1 MPDIAIT
8 ALQWIPSIARALFE
22 GSPFSGLTSEQLTA
36 AIASLKDAGSAS
48 VGAVRFKHAEAARR
62 DGDTIYALIR
72 LELTDEPA
80 EPFACLETAVLALYL
95 RFLPASETRASRLP
109 WLTTRER
116 QANVRLPDG
125 GQFQLVECPGPRPK
139 STFPWRST
147 KLFPIGAKDQNGL
160 LSKLDLL
167 EQRLSHNLD
176 DLANAWRSEYE
187 QDAPLAMAL
196 IARDEQG
203 LRKEIEVM
211 RRNLPKAFTEN
222 IEAKTPAGSYFTA
235 TPQGEGGVAFVYP
248 GVGSPYVGIAS
259 DLFAL
264 APPLLDR
271 FDLLSNGQPAR
282 YLHVEEMYPREKSND
297 SVFYRNIIGVG
308 EVAIST
314 AVIFTMMLRDV
325 FGVQPT
331 NAMGYSFGEPMM
343 LAALGVWPEPALL
356 TSHLDRSP
364 TFHTRLHGP
373 MDAIRACWG
382 LPAGEPVEWKSYTV
396 RATMAQAF
404 EAIKGE
410 SRAYVSVINTL
421 EEVVLGGEPA
431 ACRRVLDKLGAT
443 AIEIPVN
450 LTIHCQAVHGERA
463 EFAAIHDLPTI
474 AVRGIDFFSSATYSP
489 LELTRENLR
498 NAIADAYC
506 KIVDFP
512 RLVRKVHSNG
522 ARVFVEVGGRRNCC
536 TWIEKILKGK
546 PHVTIP
552 CDSKG
557 MGDDVSLLRALA
569 RLVSHRVPLSLDA
582 LYETNDADGAKAGS

>member
-8 ALQWIPSIARALFE
+8 ALVGIPSIARALFE
-22 GSPFSGLTSEQLTA
+22 GSPFSGLNSKQLTA
-36 AIASLKDAGSAS
+36 AIDSLKDAGTASAGS
-48 VGAVRFKHAEAARR
+48 VRFKYAEAARL

-72 LELTDEPA
+72 TGLPDQAA

-95 RFLPASETRASRLP
+95 RFLSASETRASRRP
-109 WLTTRER
+109 WLTNEER
-116 QANVRLPDG
+116 RVNLTLPDG
-125 GQFQLVECPGPRPK
+125 GQFQLVEFPGPRPE
-139 STFPWRST
+139 STFPWRSA
-147 KLFPIGAKDQNGL
+147 KLFPISASDQNGL
-160 LSKLDLL
+160 MRQLDLL
-167 EQRLSHNLD
+167 EQRLPSNLD
-176 DLANAWRSEYE
+176 DLAIAWRSEYR

-196 IARDEQG
+196 IARDEPG

-211 RRNLPKAFTEN
+211 RRGLPKAFTEN
-222 IEAKTPAGSYFTA
+222 GEAKTPAGSYFTA

-271 FDLLSNGQPAR
+271 FHQLSNGQPAR
-282 YLHVEEMYPREKSND
+282 YLHVDEMYPREKSND
-297 SVFYRNIIGVG
+297 SAFYRDIIGVG

-314 AVIFTMMLRDV
+314 AVLFTMMLRDG
-325 FGVQPT
+325 FAVQPT
-331 NAMGYSFGEPMM
+331 SAMGYSFGEPMM

-373 MDAIRACWG
+373 MDAIRAHWG
-382 LPAGEPVEWKSYTV
+382 LRPDEPVEWKSYTV

-404 EAIKGE
+404 DAIKGE

-431 ACRRVLDKLGAT
+431 ACRRVLDKLGTT

-450 LTIHCQAVHGERA
+450 LTIHCQAVHSERP
-463 EFAAIHDLPTI
+463 EFAAIHDLPTV
-474 AVRGIDFFSSATYSP
+474 AVQGIDFFSSATYLP

-536 TWIEKILKGK
+536 TWIEKVLKGK

-557 MGDDVSLLRALA
+557 MGDDVSLLRAIA

-582 LYETNDADGAKAGS
+582 LYEAQGPSGRKGGS

>member
-1 MPDIAIT
+1 MPDIAII
-8 ALQWIPSIARALFE
+8 ALVGIPSIARALFE
-22 GSPFSGLTSEQLTA
+22 GVSFTGLNSAQLTA
-36 AIASLKDAGSAS
+36 AIDSLKDAGTASAGS
-48 VGAVRFKHAEAARR
+48 VRFKYAEAARR
-62 DGDTIYALIR
+62 DGDTIYAVIR
-72 LELTDEPA
+72 SGLPHKAA

-95 RFLPASETRASRLP
+95 RFLPASETRASRRP
-109 WLTTRER
+109 WLISAER
-116 QANVRLPDG
+116 QVNLNLPDG
-125 GQFQLVECPGPRPK
+125 GQFHLVECPGPRPK

-147 KLFPIGAKDQNGL
+147 KLFPLSATDQYDL
-160 LSKLDLL
+160 LRQLDLL
-167 EQRLSHNLD
+167 EQRLPSNLD
-176 DLANAWRSEYE
+176 DLAIAWRSEYR
-187 QDAPLAMAL
+187 QDAPLAMVL
-196 IARDEQG
+196 IARDDAG

-211 RRNLPKAFTEN
+211 RRGLPKAFAEN
-222 IEAKTPAGSYFTA
+222 GEAKTPAGSYFTA

-271 FDLLSNGQPAR
+271 FQQLSNGQPAR
-282 YLHVEEMYPREKSND
+282 YLHVDEMYPREKSND
-297 SVFYRNIIGVG
+297 SAFYRNIIGVG

-314 AVIFTMMLRDV
+314 AVLFTMMLRDG
-325 FGVQPT
+325 FAVQPT
-331 NAMGYSFGEPMM
+331 SAMGYSFGEPMM

-373 MDAIRACWG
+373 MDAIRAHWG
-382 LPAGEPVEWKSYTV
+382 LRADEPVEWKSYTV

-404 EAIKGE
+404 DAIKGE

-431 ACRRVLDKLGAT
+431 ACRRVLDKLRTT

-450 LTIHCQAVHGERA
+450 LTIHCQAVHSERS

-474 AVRGIDFFSSATYSP
+474 AVQGIDFFSSATYLP

-536 TWIEKILKGK
+536 SWIEKILKGK

-557 MGDDVSLLRALA
+557 MGDDVSLLRAIA

-582 LYETNDADGAKAGS
+582 LYEAQGPNGGKAGS

>member
-1 MPDIAIT
+1 MPDIAII
-8 ALQWIPSIARALFE
+8 ALEGIPSIARALFE
-22 GSPFSGLTSEQLTA
+22 GTPFSGLNSKQLAA
-36 AIASLKDAGSAS
+36 AINALKNAGSATMGS
-48 VGAVRFKHAEAARR
+48 VKFKYAETARR
-62 DGDTIYALIR
+62 DGDKIYALIR
-72 LELTDEPA
+72 SAPPDQAA

-95 RFLPASETRASRLP
+95 RFLPVSETRASRRP
-109 WLTTRER
+109 WLISGER
-116 QANVRLPDG
+116 RVNLSLPDG
-125 GQFQLVECPGPRPK
+125 GHFHLVECPGPRPK
-139 STFPWRST
+139 STFPWRSS
-147 KLFPIGAKDQNGL
+147 KLFPISASDQIGL
-160 LSKLDLL
+160 LSQLDLL
-167 EQRLSHNLD
+167 EQRLPCNLD
-176 DLANAWRSEYE
+176 DLANAWRSEYQ

-196 IARDEQG
+196 IAHDEAG
-203 LRKEIEVM
+203 LRKEIDVM
-211 RRNLPKAFTEN
+211 RRSLPKAFAEN
-222 IEAKTPAGSYFTA
+222 GEAKTPAGSYFTA
-235 TPQGEGGVAFVYP
+235 TPQGGGGVAFVYP
-248 GVGSPYVGIAS
+248 GVGSAYVGIAS

-271 FDLLSNGQPAR
+271 FDSLSNGQPAR
-282 YLHVEEMYPREKSND
+282 YLHVDEMYPREKQTD
-297 SVFYRNIIGVG
+297 SAFYRDIIGVG

-325 FGVQPT
+325 FGVEPSS
-331 NAMGYSFGEPMM
+331 AMGYSFGEPMM

-373 MDAIRACWG
+373 MDAIRAHWG
-382 LPAGEPVEWKSYTV
+382 LHPDEPVAWKSYTV

-404 EAIKGE
+404 DAIKGE

-431 ACRRVLDKLGAT
+431 ACRRVLDKLAAT

-450 LTIHCQAVHGERA
+450 LTIHCQAVTSERV
-463 EFAAIHDLPTI
+463 EFAAIHDLPTLAI
-474 AVRGIDFFSSATYSP
+474 QGIDFFSSANYSP
-489 LELTRENLR
+489 LELTRENLK

-506 KIVDFP
+506 KVVDFP

-522 ARVFVEVGGRRNCC
+522 ARVFVEVGGRRNCS

-557 MGDDVSLLRALA
+557 MGDDISLLRAVA
-569 RLVSHRVPLSLDA
+569 RLVSHRVPLSLNA
-582 LYETNDADGAKAGS
+582 LYLTD